1 MSNKRK
7 IKYRAGVTVRPVSNP
22 GVDRDIA
29 EIFAG
34 VGSEPLMDALV
45 VELVGRGWSE
55 VELRRAQRQGSRY
68 NRRRD
73 SLFSNDPDQGG
84 SFGF

>member
-22 GVDRDIA
+22 GADRDIL
-29 EIFAG
+29 EIFGG
-34 VGSEPLMDALV
+34 VGSEPLTDALV

-55 VELRRAQRQGSRY
+55 VELQRAQRQGSRY

-73 SLFSNDPDQGG
+73 TLLSNDPDQGG
-84 SFGF
+84 LFGF